1 MMLLICWWCFKRS
14 TNVAGSG
21 FFKLICINKAEWLR
35 QKGLVCIMPAAMRT
49 RIDVVN
55 EYSDEYWMRQA
66 LSLAQ
71 RAQAEGE
78 VPVGALLVL
87 DNQVIGEGWN
97 RPIGRHD
104 PTAHAEI
111 MALRQGGAV
120 LQNYRLLNATLY
132 VTLEPC
138 VMCAGAMVHSRIR
151 RLVYG
156 AADEK
161 TGAVGSL
168 VDILRHPGMNHQ
180 VEIVSGVLAEECAAT
195 LSNFFRMR
203 REQKKALK
211 LAQRAGKDPQ

>member
-1 MMLLICWWCFKRS
+1 M
-14 TNVAGSG
+14 T
-21 FFKLICINKAEWLR
+21 
-35 QKGLVCIMPAAMRT
+35 
-49 RIDVVN
+49 
-55 EYSDEYWMRQA
+55 EYNDEYWMRQA
-66 LSLAQ
+66 LRLAL
-71 RAQAEGE
+71 RAQEEGE

-111 MALRQGGAV
+111 MALRQGGAA

-156 AADEK
+156 AADVK
-161 TGAVGSL
+161 TGAAGSL

-180 VEIVSGVLAEECAAT
+180 VEILSGVLAEECAAT

-203 REQKKALK
+203 REQQKALK
-211 LAQRAGKDPQ
+211 QAQRSYVDNKPE